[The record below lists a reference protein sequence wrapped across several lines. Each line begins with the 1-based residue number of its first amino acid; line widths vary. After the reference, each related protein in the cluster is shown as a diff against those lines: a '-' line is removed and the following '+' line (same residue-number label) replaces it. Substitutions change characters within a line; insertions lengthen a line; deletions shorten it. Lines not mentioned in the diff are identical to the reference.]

1 MMTSLQNWFGGLS
14 LREKIMIG
22 VAAALTSIVVII
34 FLITLPLLNA
44 IVGKQKEYTAA
55 LERRTQI
62 QARIANIADAKPVA
76 FDSSGSLQQVISQS
90 AVEAGFALDRADSP
104 AADTVDIA
112 MAKAKP
118 QALMTWLN
126 EWEARGI
133 IIHQLD
139 MKAANDGTVSLTAS
153 LKRPQG

>member
-1 MMTSLQNWFGGLS
+1 MIASLQNWFASLS
-14 LREKIMIG
+14 FREKILVGI
-22 VAAALTSIVVII
+22 AAALTSVVVAI

-44 IVGKQKEYTAA
+44 VNAKQQEYTAA

-62 QARIANIADAKPVA
+62 EARIANMADVKSIP
-76 FDSSGSLQQVISQS
+76 FDNSTSLQQQISQS
-90 AVEAGFALDRADSP
+90 AAEAGFALDRADTP

-118 QALMTWLN
+118 QALMVWLN

-133 IIHQLD
+133 IVHQVD
-139 MKAANDGTVSLTAS
+139 MKAGNDGTISMTAS